1 MREANLPKPVF
12 QKEGIFTVI
21 LHRPIG
27 KSVKG
32 SVKGSEKSSEKIIE
46 LMKINSQ
53 ITIAELAK
61 VLSVSTRAIE
71 KQIAKL
77 KKQEIIERT
86 GSNKSGF
93 WVIIKEK

>member
-1 MREANLPKPVF
+1 MREANLPEPVF

-21 LHRPIG
+21 LHRPIS
-27 KSVKG
+27 K

-71 KQIAKL
+71 KQNAKL
-77 KKQEIIERT
+77 KKQGIIERT